1 MRTPIV
7 LLFALLTGCAGLSP
21 SKIEPP
27 AAVLL
32 SPPAKIPDVK
42 AGDDL
47 VQNHLHLR
55 RQYVTLASR
64 HKRLQKWADT
74 VLGK

>member
-1 MRTPIV
+1 M
-7 LLFALLTGCAGLSP
+7 LAGCASPIP

-32 SPPAKIPDVK
+32 APPAKIPDVK

-47 VQNHLHLR
+47 VQKHVELR
-55 RQYVTLASR
+55 RLYLTESGKYR
-64 HKRLQKWADT
+64 RLQRWANT

>member
-7 LLFALLTGCAGLSP
+7 LLFALLTGCAGPIP

-47 VQNHLHLR
+47 VQKHVELR
-55 RQYVTLASR
+55 RLYLTESGKYR
-64 HKRLQKWADT
+64 RLQRYVRT
-74 VLGK
+74 VLGD